1 MQQLIENI
9 KSIPQEV
16 QLTINNRLA
25 EFSSFSQK
33 PSADWFSELC
43 FCILTANSRAKTALA
58 LEKTLQY
65 KGFATLPE
73 QELVKQII
81 SHKHRFHNVKAARI
95 VEARTYLNIKSIIQN
110 LVKEK
115 GEFAAREWLAEN
127 IKGLGYKEASHFM
140 RNTGHNSLAIL
151 DRHILNLMHHHNMI
165 SEIPKPL
172 TKNKYLDIELKFQ
185 ELSKKLNLSPAHLDL
200 AMWYLKTGEVLK

>member
-1 MQQLIENI
+1 MQQLIDNI
-9 KSIPQEV
+9 NSIPQEV
-16 QLTINNRLA
+16 QSVIDSRLK

-33 PSADWFSELC
+33 PEADWFSELC

-58 LEKTLQY
+58 LEKTLAY
-65 KGFATLPE
+65 KGFAMMSE

-81 SHKHRFHNVKAARI
+81 SHKHRFHNVKAKRI
-95 VEARTYLNIKSIIQN
+95 VEARTYLNIKSTIQT

-127 IKGLGYKEASHFM
+127 INGLGYKEASHFM
-140 RNTGHNSLAIL
+140 RNTGHNTLAIL
-151 DRHILNLMHHHNMI
+151 DRHILNLMHQHNMI

-172 TKNKYLDIELKFQ
+172 NKNKYLDIEKVFNTLA
-185 ELSKKLNLSPAHLDL
+185 LKLNMSPAKLDL
-200 AMWYLKTGEVLK
+200 TMWYLKTGEVLK

>member
-1 MQQLIENI
+1 MQHLIENI
-9 KSIPQEV
+9 HSIPQEV
-16 QLTINNRLA
+16 QIIINSRLE

-33 PSADWFSELC
+33 TDADWFSELC

-95 VEARTYLNIKSIIQN
+95 VEARTYLNIKSIIQS
-110 LVKEK
+110 LVAEK
-115 GEFAAREWLAEN
+115 GQFAAREWLAEN

-140 RNTGHNSLAIL
+140 RNTGHDSLAIL
-151 DRHILNLMHHHNMI
+151 DRHILNLMHENNLI
-165 SEIPKPL
+165 VRPKTL
-172 TKNKYLDIELKFQ
+172 TKKSYLEIEQKFNQ
-185 ELSKKLNLSPAHLDL
+185 LASQVNMTPARLDL